1 MEEMVQKNAIES
13 AVDLAVGSSKVKET
27 DARDEKLPSAEALA
41 AENKALK
48 EELYTQQKNYELLKQ
63 EHENFQ
69 AKFIGF
75 QEGREIINAGL
86 IRRYKEA
93 TEKAEKE
100 LAQMRTRLDNALA
113 ERDRITDESKRNL
126 SDLHAQLA
134 DRNELQKAKLQA
146 DLGFAEAKKQQERLL
161 TELHDKQD
169 AYTALNAKYETERLE
184 NQHLTDRLAAATGE
198 LKNAISIVQNTK
210 ERLTA
215 LLEGEFGIKNP
226 EEEKKLDAADSVEPK
241 EPSVQEPQSS
251 VQEQE
256 AQKADQAY
264 KPAGGAPKMTLNLN
278 PNGSI
283 FLRAARFFGG
293 N

>member
-1 MEEMVQKNAIES
+1 MEEMVQKN
-13 AVDLAVGSSKVKET
+13 VGN
-27 DARDEKLPSAEALA
+27 DKLLSAEALA

-75 QEGREIINAGL
+75 QEGREIISAGL

-100 LAQMRTRLDNALA
+100 LAQMRSRLNNALA

-146 DLGFAEAKKQQERLL
+146 DLGFAEAKRQQERLL

-169 AYTALNAKYETERLE
+169 AYTALNAKYEAECLE

-210 ERLTA
+210 ERLAA
-215 LLEGEFGIKNP
+215 LLEGEFCVKNP
-226 EEEKKLDAADSVEPK
+226 EEEEKNLDATDSVEPK
-241 EPSVQEPQSS
+241 EPSVQEILSS
-251 VQEQE
+251 SQEPE

-264 KPAGGAPKMTLNLN
+264 KPAGGAQKMNPVLTVSKSQTPEPN
-278 PNGSI
+278 PNASI
-283 FLRAARFFGG
+283 FRRAARFFGG
-293 N
+293 I